1 MKKAILVITSFL
13 IYSSS
18 GIFTKIASQQELFS
32 LACFTCFAG
41 AIVIMVIFAVL
52 WQKILKIMPLNKAF
66 LCKSMCVI
74 ITMIYAY
81 LIFDETVTISN
92 CIGAMLIIGG
102 LTVLSNNKT
111 QMK

>member
-1 MKKAILVITSFL
+1 
-13 IYSSS
+13 
-18 GIFTKIASQQELFS
+18 
-32 LACFTCFAG
+32 
-41 AIVIMVIFAVL
+41 
-52 WQKILKIMPLNKAF
+52 
-66 LCKSMCVI
+66 MCVI